1 MDQGVT
7 DAELLLYREGILLC
21 KEERGIVL
29 LDEETVSQQILSS
42 DCDKLY

>member
-21 KEERGIVL
+21 KEKRGLGLI
-29 LDEETVSQQILSS
+29 DGKTVSQQILS
-42 DCDKLY
+42 